1 MSKAADIYWDSSPKA
16 SKPVKRQRTN
26 RERRAATALE
36 RRTAPWWLSVVI
48 VTSIFVMLCVS
59 INFRAFSAVREESGQ
74 NVLLS
79 NQIQNLMDENLALQE
94 EIHLLKTDPGMIERE
109 ARRLG
114 IQVYSEK
121 VPVPAN

>member
-1 MSKAADIYWDSSPKA
+1 LSKAADIYWDSSPRN
-16 SKPVKRQRTN
+16 SKPVKRQRSN
-26 RERRAATALE
+26 RERRVAAATE
-36 RRTAPWWLSVVI
+36 RTTAPWWLSVVI
-48 VTSIFVMLCVS
+48 VTSIFAMLCVS
-59 INFRAFSAVREESGQ
+59 INFRAFSAVQEESGQ
-74 NVLLS
+74 NLLLS

-114 IQVYSEK
+114 IQVNSEK